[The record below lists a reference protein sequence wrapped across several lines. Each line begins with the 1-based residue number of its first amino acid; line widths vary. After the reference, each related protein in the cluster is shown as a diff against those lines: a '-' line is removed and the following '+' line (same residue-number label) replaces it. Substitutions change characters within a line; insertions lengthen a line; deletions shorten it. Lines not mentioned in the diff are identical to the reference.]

1 MIRKLIVLAAVLAMF
16 CGVGVAK
23 KLTLLSFNKG
33 EMADDNSN
41 AQVSLSEENV
51 EKTGDFSMK
60 VDFGPKT
67 ATAGSYIAVFKPKK
81 GAWGAYTNAKMI
93 IYNPSDKEVKIGWMI
108 KGGKNTNTPEN
119 RKDWPLTLK
128 PGKNDIDIKIAGVT
142 CNDEKSILD
151 LSSIF
156 IYGFWNL
163 TPDQAVTVYISK
175 LYLENSEK

>member
-16 CGVGVAK
+16 CGFGVAR

-33 EMADDNSN
+33 EMCDDNSN

-51 EKTGDFSMK
+51 EKAGDFSMK

-67 ATAGSYIAVFKPKK
+67 GNAGSYIAVYKPKK
-81 GAWGAYTNAKMI
+81 GAWKGYTNAKMI
-93 IYNPSDKEVKIGWMI
+93 IFNPSDKEVKIVWMI
-108 KGGKNTNTPEN
+108 KGAKMTNTPEN

-128 PGKNDIDIKIAGVT
+128 PGKNDIDVKIEGVL
-142 CNDEKSILD
+142 CNDEKSPLD

-156 IYGFWNL
+156 IYGYFNG
-163 TPDQAVTVYISK
+163 TDDQAVTVYIAK
-175 LYLENSEK
+175 LYLENTEK

>member
-1 MIRKLIVLAAVLAMF
+1 MTRKLIVLAAVLAMF
-16 CGVGVAK
+16 CGFGAAK

-51 EKTGDFSMK
+51 EKAGDFSMK
-60 VDFGPKT
+60 VEFGAKT
-67 ATAGSYIAVFKPKK
+67 ATSGSYIAVFKPKK
-81 GAWGAYTNAKMI
+81 GAWNAYTNAKMI

-108 KGGKNTNTPEN
+108 KGAKNTNTPEN

-128 PGKNDIDIKIAGVT
+128 PGKNDIDIKISGVT

-163 TPDQAVTVYISK
+163 TMDQPVTVYFSK